1 MAEKNYLFNIK
12 NIYKIKQIFCYLDK
26 RKALQ
31 IIRYNKKIQIKLN
44 LELKDYK
51 KFFEEYNKIIIEII
65 PIEKL
70 YGSYTIINI
79 SDKYKDYYH
88 IYFNDDYKTEIKK
101 NTLRQEYNTKK
112 INIIIDYQIKSF
124 SELFKNLVY
133 INKINFINAHH

>member
-65 PIEKL
+65 PKEEL

-112 INIIIDYQIKSF
+112 INIIIDYQIKTF

-133 INKINFINAHH
+133 INKINFIKF